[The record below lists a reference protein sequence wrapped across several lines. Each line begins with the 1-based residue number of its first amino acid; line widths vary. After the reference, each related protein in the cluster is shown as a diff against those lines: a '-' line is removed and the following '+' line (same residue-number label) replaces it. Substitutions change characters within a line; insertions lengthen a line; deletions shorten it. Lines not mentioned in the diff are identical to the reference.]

1 METASKMVE
10 KATAFTSGKSST
22 EAKEKVEALNKDIEA
37 GQGSSNVNSEEGQ
50 GSGIGIQN
58 EYRICQDEDYLHK
71 LKAPCRC
78 NGTLKESP
86 GGRAHSSPGRMASV
100 EGICRTSAFFSGSL
114 GQAFVGQIL
123 VGQDTLRARFVGQ
136 FLSAKAEL
144 LTKSIFVALS
154 EV

>member
-58 EYRICQDEDYLHK
+58 EYRICQDKDYLHK

-78 NGTLKESP
+78 NGTLKVRCSTNEARIVSLSLP
-86 GGRAHSSPGRMASV
+86 SLNLRIVFWSL
-100 EGICRTSAFFSGSL
+100 CSL
-114 GQAFVGQIL
+114 GNGC
-123 VGQDTLRARFVGQ
+123 D
-136 FLSAKAEL
+136 
-144 LTKSIFVALS
+144 
-154 EV
+154 

>member
-22 EAKEKVEALNKDIEA
+22 EAKEKVEALNKDMEA

-58 EYRICQDEDYLHK
+58 EYRICQDKDYLHK

-78 NGTLKESP
+78 NGTLKGTAAIE
-86 GGRAHSSPGRMASV
+86 RAVKRKEEKFDGELQVDRKKKRDRRHP
-100 EGICRTSAFFSGSL
+100 CHP
-114 GQAFVGQIL
+114 
-123 VGQDTLRARFVGQ
+123 
-136 FLSAKAEL
+136 AEEE
-144 LTKSIFVALS
+144 VAQ
-154 EV
+154 